1 MVAIDI
7 VLVFTLPFSKGQY
20 FNFNPEPFSDIFE
33 ANICIPFIM
42 SVFLS
47 SISVHLKIPFTST
60 IIISVIVTIQSLSTI
75 ISNYYF
81 IGIFPYHIL
90 NIIPALFIDQTVL
103 KHNKNKINKKR
114 ITKAGSLL
122 LNNNRYFIASTII
135 SLFYIPLF
143 FHVQT
148 MFLEVF

>member
-1 MVAIDI
+1 M
-7 VLVFTLPFSKGQY
+7 FF
-20 FNFNPEPFSDIFE
+20 
-33 ANICIPFIM
+33 
-42 SVFLS
+42 S
-47 SISVHLKIPFTST
+47 SISVHLKIPFTFT

-114 ITKAGSLL
+114 ITKIGSLL
-122 LNNNRYFIASTII
+122 LYNNRYFIASNII

-143 FHVQT
+143 FPWTADVFGGFLNHQMKQEQT
-148 MFLEVF
+148 SFFFKYYFL